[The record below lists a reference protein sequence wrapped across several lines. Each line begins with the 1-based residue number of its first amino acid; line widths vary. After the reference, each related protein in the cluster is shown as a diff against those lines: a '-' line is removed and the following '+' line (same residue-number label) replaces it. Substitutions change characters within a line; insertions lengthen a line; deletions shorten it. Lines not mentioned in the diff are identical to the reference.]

1 MRKAL
6 DASVDRIIKKLDRKT
21 FLESFDKDV
30 DRELLTMFHGRLQE
44 LMKPR
49 LSEMIESKLEE
60 YKVVEKLTE
69 LDSLTSSTP
78 HSTGHQ
84 AWRPSSNT
92 SSTGSMLNMVA
103 HDYKVKD

>member
-1 MRKAL
+1 M
-6 DASVDRIIKKLDRKT
+6 
-21 FLESFDKDV
+21 
-30 DRELLTMFHGRLQE
+30 G
-44 LMKPR
+44 
-49 LSEMIESKLEE
+49 E

-103 HDYKVKD
+103 HDYKVAQSEKQELEAMLKSLESDTEIIETKIDEESDKMKRNMETLESHKHLLMNIANKIK